1 MYRKIDTTGRIC
13 IPSEMR
19 EKINL
24 DINSEVKIE
33 LVGDKIV
40 VTNSKK
46 EDNLSLLKNKAKLF
60 LEEPE
65 NKDLLIKEILETIE
79 AL

>member
-24 DINSEVKIE
+24 DINSEVKID

>member
-60 LEEPE
+60 LQEPE
-65 NKDLLIKEILETIE
+65 NKDLLIKEILDTIE

>member
-24 DINSEVKIE
+24 DINSEVKID

-60 LEEPE
+60 LQEPE

>member
-24 DINSEVKIE
+24 DINSEVKID

-60 LEEPE
+60 LQEPE
-65 NKDLLIKEILETIE
+65 NKDLLIKEILDTIE